1 MRLYGYAML
10 SDSVDPQNPL
20 QTVSHH
26 QALIYAMV
34 TMSAVDAR
42 VGDRELR
49 RIGHIVQTLPVFR
62 GFDPERLTRVAQ
74 ECGEMLQ
81 VDDGLEAVL
90 GLIAEA
96 LPGRLRETAYALA
109 VEVAVADLHIWREE
123 IRFLARLRD
132 ALELDKLVTA
142 AIERSALA
150 RYHAT

>member
-1 MRLYGYAML
+1 MSAE
-10 SDSVDPQNPL
+10 PATH
-20 QTVSHH
+20 TVSHH

-42 VGDRELR
+42 ISDRELR
-49 RIGHIVQTLPVFR
+49 RIGQIVQTLPVFR
-62 GFDPERLTRVAQ
+62 DFDPERLTGVAQ

-81 VDDGLEAVL
+81 VEDGLEAVL

-132 ALELDKLVTA
+132 TLGLDKLVTA
-142 AIERSALA
+142 ALERSALA
-150 RYHAT
+150 RYHAR

>member
-1 MRLYGYAML
+1 M
-10 SDSVDPQNPL
+10 

-42 VGDRELR
+42 IGDRELR
-49 RIGHIVQTLPVFR
+49 RIGQIVQTLPVFR
-62 GFDPERLTRVAQ
+62 DFDPEQLTRVAQ

-81 VDDGLEAVL
+81 VEDGLDAVL

-96 LPGRLRETAYALA
+96 LPGRLGETAYALA

-132 ALELDKLVTA
+132 ALGLDKLITA

>member
-1 MRLYGYAML
+1 MPAT
-10 SDSVDPQNPL
+10 

-26 QALIYAMV
+26 QALIYSMV

-42 VGDRELR
+42 IGDRELR
-49 RIGHIVQTLPVFR
+49 RIGQIVQTLPVFK
-62 GFDPERLTRVAQ
+62 GFDAERLTGVAQ

-81 VDDGLEAVL
+81 VEDGLEAVL

-132 ALELDKLVTA
+132 ALELDKLVTS

-150 RYHAT
+150 RYHAS

>member
-1 MRLYGYAML
+1 MSSQPA
-10 SDSVDPQNPL
+10 VH
-20 QTVSHH
+20 TVSHH

-42 VGDRELR
+42 ITDRELR
-49 RIGHIVQTLPVFR
+49 RIGQIVQTLPVFR
-62 GFDPERLTRVAQ
+62 DFDPERLTGVAQ

-81 VDDGLEAVL
+81 VEDGLEAVL

-132 ALELDKLVTA
+132 TLGLDKLVTA
-142 AIERSALA
+142 ALERSALA
-150 RYHAT
+150 RYHAA

>member
-1 MRLYGYAML
+1 MH
-10 SDSVDPQNPL
+10 
-20 QTVSHH
+20 TVSHH

-49 RIGHIVQTLPVFR
+49 RIGQIVQTLPVFA
-62 GFDPERLTRVAQ
+62 GFDPEQLTRVAQ

-96 LPGRLRETAYALA
+96 LPGRRGETAYALA

-132 ALELDKLVTA
+132 ALGLDKLITA

>member
-1 MRLYGYAML
+1 MPAI
-10 SDSVDPQNPL
+10 

-34 TMSAVDAR
+34 TMSAVDSR

-49 RIGHIVQTLPVFR
+49 RIGQIVQTLPVFR
-62 GFDPERLTRVAQ
+62 GFDPEQLTRVAQ
-74 ECGEMLQ
+74 ECVEMLQ
-81 VDDGLEAVL
+81 VEDGLEAVL

>member
-1 MRLYGYAML
+1 MPFSQPAR
-10 SDSVDPQNPL
+10 

-42 VGDRELR
+42 IGDRELR
-49 RIGHIVQTLPVFR
+49 RIGQIVQTLPVFK
-62 GFDPERLTRVAQ
+62 GFDPEQLTRVAQ
-74 ECGEMLQ
+74 ECGEILQ
-81 VDDGLEAVL
+81 VEDGLEAVL
-90 GLIAEA
+90 GLIDEA

-109 VEVAVADLHIWREE
+109 VEVAVSDFHIWREE